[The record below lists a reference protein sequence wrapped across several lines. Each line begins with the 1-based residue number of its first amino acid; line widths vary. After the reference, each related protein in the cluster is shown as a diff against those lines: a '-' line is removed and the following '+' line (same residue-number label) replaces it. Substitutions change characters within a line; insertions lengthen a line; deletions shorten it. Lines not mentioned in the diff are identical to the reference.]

1 MTFRRVAPRAANV
14 ATVMNTTIRADRRY
28 RLTPHVL
35 KNGLRVLVAPDHDA
49 EVVAATVVYDV
60 GSRSEPRGFS
70 GFAHLF
76 EHLMFQGS
84 ANLPRGGHAHYV
96 QSCGGVFNGT
106 THLDY
111 TEYYQ
116 VLPSSGLE
124 HAVFLEADRMR
135 APALTASSL
144 ANQIDVVAE
153 EITGAILSRP
163 YGGFPWLQLA
173 PLVFDSFENAH
184 NGYGAID
191 ELRTATTDQAQAFFE
206 RYYAPG
212 NAILC
217 LAGDVSAD
225 RGIELAERYFADI
238 AARPVPPRPVIAE
251 PEFTAER
258 RDSFVDPL
266 APLPAFAS
274 AWRVPDPAAGL
285 RDYLAYLVLCLLLTD
300 GARGRLSRRLV
311 RRDRWVSSVDCSLGL
326 TGEVFGTRDP
336 TCLVLSASPV
346 PGGPGTDAILRAV
359 DEETERL
366 ATDGPEPAELTAA
379 TRMISAQL
387 VRMLDGLAGRARLL
401 AVFAL
406 QHGDAGVINELG
418 PLSRAVTAADVRA
431 AAAMLRPER
440 RATVELHP
448 GSAR

>member
-1 MTFRRVAPRAANV
+1 
-14 ATVMNTTIRADRRY
+14 MNTIIRAGRRY
-28 RLTPHVL
+28 QLAPHVL
-35 KNGLRVLVAPDHDA
+35 PNGLRVLVAPDHDA

-84 ANLPRGGHAHYV
+84 ANLPRGAHAHYV

-116 VLPSSGLE
+116 VLPSSGVE

-135 APALTASSL
+135 APSLTEASL

-153 EITGAILSRP
+153 EITGAIVSRP

-173 PLVFDSFENAH
+173 PLVFDTFENAH
-184 NGYGAID
+184 NGYGAIE
-191 ELRTATTDQAQAFFE
+191 ELRTATTGQAHAFFE
-206 RYYAPG
+206 QYYAPA
-212 NAILC
+212 NAVLC

-225 RGIELAERYFADI
+225 RGIELAERYFSDI
-238 AARPVPPRPVIAE
+238 PARRVPRRPVIAE
-251 PEFTAER
+251 PDLTAER
-258 RDSFVDPL
+258 RDSSVDPL
-266 APLPAFAS
+266 APLPVFAS
-274 AWRVPDPAAGL
+274 AWRVPDPAADL
-285 RDYLAYLVLCLLLTD
+285 RGYLAYLVVCLLLTD
-300 GARGRLSRRLV
+300 SALGRLFHRLV

-326 TGEVFGTRDP
+326 TGEVFGVRDP
-336 TCLVLSASPV
+336 TCLVLTASPV
-346 PGGPGTDAILRAV
+346 PGGPGTDAILKAV
-359 DEETERL
+359 DEEAERL
-366 ATDGPEPAELTAA
+366 ATEGPSPAELTAA
-379 TRMISAQL
+379 TRTISAQL

-418 PLSRAVTAADVRA
+418 PLSRAVTTADIRA
-431 AAAMLRPER
+431 AAATLRPDR

-448 GSAR
+448 GAAR

>member
-1 MTFRRVAPRAANV
+1 M
-14 ATVMNTTIRADRRY
+14 VMNTTFRADRRY
-28 RLTPHVL
+28 QLTPHVL
-35 KNGLRVLVAPDHDA
+35 PNGLRVLVAPDHDA

-84 ANLPRGGHAHYV
+84 ANLPRGAHAHYV

-135 APALTASSL
+135 APALTAAGL

-163 YGGFPWLQLA
+163 YGGFPWLPLA

-184 NGYGAID
+184 NGYGAIE

-206 RYYAPG
+206 QYYAPG

-217 LAGDVSAD
+217 LTGDVPAEL
-225 RGIELAERYFADI
+225 GIELAERYFSDI
-238 AARPVPPRPVIAE
+238 PARPVPARPVIAE
-251 PEFTAER
+251 PGLAAER
-258 RDSFVDPL
+258 RDSYVDPL

-274 AWRVPDPAAGL
+274 AWRVPDPAADL
-285 RDYLAYLVLCLLLTD
+285 RGYLAYLVLCLLLTD
-300 GARGRLSRRLV
+300 SALGRLTRRLA
-311 RRDRWVSSVDCSLGL
+311 RRDRWVSSVDCGLGL
-326 TGEVFGTRDP
+326 TGEVFGVRDP
-336 TCLVLSASPV
+336 TCLVLTASPV
-346 PGGPGTDAILRAV
+346 PGGPGTDAILAAV
-359 DEETERL
+359 DDEIAGL
-366 ATDGPEPAELTAA
+366 ATGGPGPAELTAA
-379 TRMISAQL
+379 TRTISAQL
-387 VRMLDGLAGRARLL
+387 VRMLDGLAARARLL

-406 QHGDAGVINELG
+406 QHRDARLVNELG
-418 PLSRAVTAADVRA
+418 PLSRAVTAADVQA
-431 AAAMLRPER
+431 AAAALRPER

-448 GSAR
+448 GAAR